1 MTDRS
6 VDPRTRAGV
15 PVAFAAGMERVRR
28 SRRTDAEL
36 VEAIREDERRLGR
49 SMSQGEREAF
59 ARGFHGEAFV
69 EELRLLAAHG
79 RLDDGDDEDDEG

>member
-1 MTDRS
+1 MSTDRVHPS
-6 VDPRTRAGV
+6 TRAGD
-15 PVAFAAGMERVRR
+15 PIAWAAGMERVRK

-36 VEAIREDERRLGR
+36 VEAIREDEERLGR

-79 RLDDGDDEDDEG
+79 RLDDGDDEG